1 MRIKSLKPRNCEVH
15 EVLAQIESRSR
26 RKAQTSPEISTQ
38 IIFGAIAVEIQKQRF
53 THENHCAHCL
63 QQEAA

>member
-1 MRIKSLKPRNCEVH
+1 MRIRARNCEVH
-15 EVLAQIESRSR
+15 QALAQIEASSR
-26 RKAQTSPEISTQ
+26 RKAQASPDISTQ
-38 IIFGAIAVEIQKQRF
+38 IVFGAIAVEIQKQRF